1 MKPGTLLK
9 VNLCYSD
16 IGDENFI
23 VLTTGK
29 NCYERLNSNDIMIF
43 LSEELG
49 DRKKLDRTF
58 IYDTLKVITTK
69 GVGWVY
75 KDEVEIVK

>member
-16 IGDENFI
+16 IGDENYI
-23 VLTTGK
+23 VLTTSK
-29 NCYERLNSNDIMIF
+29 NCYERLNSNDVMI
-43 LSEELG
+43 LISDEL
-49 DRKKLDRTF
+49 
-58 IYDTLKVITTK
+58 DTLKVITTK